1 MRRPFKKHLNDIN
14 LEDAHGGS
22 GRRKLIL
29 SNNDPISSQMHAM
42 TKGYLA
48 PNGVFDWHLHEGV
61 DEFFL
66 VLKGNGY
73 IEFEDGTIFEYK
85 PDDLIY
91 IPSNIKHR
99 IENTDKI
106 ENEFFFI
113 RLNS

>member
-1 MRRPFKKHLNDIN
+1 MRKPFKKNLSDIN

-29 SNNDPISSQMHAM
+29 SKDNPISSQMHAM

-48 PNGVFDWHLHEGV
+48 PGGLFDWHSHENI

-66 VLKGNGY
+66 VLKGKGN
-73 IEFEDGTIFEYK
+73 IQFEDGSKFEYK

-91 IPSNIKHR
+91 IPSNTKHR
-99 IENTDKI
+99 IENTDKL
-106 ENEFFFI
+106 ENEFFFF